1 MELNKRTLRYLKNAI
16 RDNKDNILN
25 KFTPAELDYIKKQLA
40 LTDTLRKLE
49 IVERR
54 TTKGFSN

>member
-16 RDNKDNILN
+16 RDNKNNILN

-49 IVERR
+49 VNDRR

>member
-16 RDNKDNILN
+16 RDNKNNILN

-49 IVERR
+49 VIERR

>member
-16 RDNKDNILN
+16 RDNKNNILN

-54 TTKGFSN
+54 TNKGFSN

>member
-16 RDNKDNILN
+16 RDNKDNILS

-40 LTDTLRKLE
+40 LTDTLRQLE